1 MLCCVQ
7 TLHIVRHGESTY
19 NAASRSGSGFS
30 DPQIFD
36 PVLTEK
42 GRRQVHIP
50 VSIASLSITQ
60 HIAALHG
67 DPYYFWQILLYSCV
81 YL

>member
-1 MLCCVQ
+1 MWGARLRCDCSRSSVLCCVQ

-19 NAASRSGSGFS
+19 NAASRSGTGFS

-42 GRRQVHIP
+42 GRRQVHHL
-50 VSIASLSITQ
+50 VSFALMLFI
-60 HIAALHG
+60 ALH
-67 DPYYFWQILLYSCV
+67 C
-81 YL
+81 YLCSA